1 MSLQLPF
8 INAERQKKLIPHF
21 KFHPVVLKQTFF
33 LGFASFKCSSACLK
47 WWHCVCCAT
56 CSLFNST
63 TQNSQNTRFSAPENH
78 TSCRSRIQDL

>member
-33 LGFASFKCSSACLK
+33 FLDL
-47 WWHCVCCAT
+47 H
-56 CSLFNST
+56 LLN
-63 TQNSQNTRFSAPENH
+63 APV
-78 TSCRSRIQDL
+78 LV